1 MVEEHFS
8 FRQEGEKDD
17 MRGYPDRKDEN
28 ERNIAHRPPPSEP
41 FHVKNSEVEFFE
53 IQRNKKKKPGRRER
67 KVQYKPSERGKLK
80 NEGHKTFSQR
90 CRRRILQ
97 RWR

>member
-53 IQRNKKKKPGRRER
+53 IQRNKKKNQDEEN
-67 KVQYKPSERGKLK
+67 V
-80 NEGHKTFSQR
+80 R
-90 CRRRILQ
+90 CSTNLVKEAN
-97 RWR
+97 